1 MCLLAA
7 EEPGAGKGWSTL
19 PVQLCCGCGQD
30 VGELRSRAEPP
41 APGWTAAALTLIAG
55 RRVAKKINPANST
68 GPAQGAAGGGGE
80 QPAPPRASAPALWGG
95 KKPQPAMA
103 FCQHRSP
110 AAAKRACCWDPWD
123 SPGWAKH
130 CYPTVIPEHFTRKKK
145 CSTRSLYGG
154 KFVVSLPFCPSNPL
168 PHLKHLLQI
177 HVSPSGSWMEIQD
190 RKQTGGTCTNAAA
203 CREGEE
209 SSQREHSSSNARR

>member
-145 CSTRSLYGG
+145 MQHQIFVWGEICCQPPILSKQPSPTSKTPPANPRVTIRLVDGDPGQKTNRRDMHQCSSL
-154 KFVVSLPFCPSNPL
+154 
-168 PHLKHLLQI
+168 
-177 HVSPSGSWMEIQD
+177 
-190 RKQTGGTCTNAAA
+190 
-203 CREGEE
+203 
-209 SSQREHSSSNARR
+209 

>member
-68 GPAQGAAGGGGE
+68 SPAQGAAGGGGE

-95 KKPQPAMA
+95 KTPTSNGILPA
-103 FCQHRSP
+103 
-110 AAAKRACCWDPWD
+110 
-123 SPGWAKH
+123 
-130 CYPTVIPEHFTRKKK
+130 
-145 CSTRSLYGG
+145 
-154 KFVVSLPFCPSNPL
+154 SLPCSSKVCLLLGPVGFTGLGKALL
-168 PHLKHLLQI
+168 PH
-177 HVSPSGSWMEIQD
+177 G
-190 RKQTGGTCTNAAA
+190 
-203 CREGEE
+203 
-209 SSQREHSSSNARR
+209 HSRALHA

>member
-95 KKPQPAMA
+95 KNPNQRWHFASIAPLQQQSVLVAGTRGIHRAGQSTATPQS
-103 FCQHRSP
+103 FQSTSR
-110 AAAKRACCWDPWD
+110 
-123 SPGWAKH
+123 
-130 CYPTVIPEHFTRKKK
+130 IKK
-145 CSTRSLYGG
+145 
-154 KFVVSLPFCPSNPL
+154 
-168 PHLKHLLQI
+168 
-177 HVSPSGSWMEIQD
+177 
-190 RKQTGGTCTNAAA
+190 NAAPDLCMGGNLLSA
-203 CREGEE
+203 
-209 SSQREHSSSNARR
+209 SHSVQATLSHI